1 MSETK
6 PLSLTDDDF
15 DQWVLSTDGVSVVDF
30 WAPWCGPCHQ
40 MAPSLEAF
48 AKSNEGRV
56 RVFKLDVDDNPKIAE
71 KYEIRTVPT
80 VIFFVRG
87 EVQEVVVGAMSQSAL
102 QKKLD
107 EILEL

>member
-48 AKSNEGRV
+48 AKSNEGRA
-56 RVFKLDVDDNPKIAE
+56 RVFKLDVDENPKIAE

-87 EVQEVVVGAMSQSAL
+87 EAQEVVMGAMSQSAL

-107 EILEL
+107 EMLEL